1 MSTYQPLK
9 AAAYMIAAGIAFTS
23 MAVAG
28 KTLAAELDTFEIM
41 TYRSLI
47 GIVVVLAIALG
58 RGKMAEIN
66 RRNLGLHAIRNA
78 SHFAGQN
85 LWFYAVTLI
94 TLPQL
99 FAFEFSVPL
108 WVAILAPVFLAER
121 LTRTRLITAIVG
133 FGGILIVARPD
144 MIGFTPGIIA
154 AAASAIGFTGSA
166 IATKLLTRTQ
176 TTICIMFWLT
186 VMQAVF
192 GIICAGYDMD
202 IALPSLAALPWV
214 VLVGL
219 AGLFAHFC
227 ITSALQI
234 APAVVVFPVDF
245 IRLPLAVTVS
255 VFYYDEPFEMA
266 VILGAVI
273 IFSAVYVNIRAESR
287 SIARR

>member
-9 AAAYMIAAGIAFTS
+9 AAAYMIAAGASFTS

-47 GIVVVLAIALG
+47 GIVVVLAIALARG
-58 RGKMAEIN
+58 RMAEIN
-66 RRNLGLHAIRNA
+66 RRNLGLHLVRNA

-85 LWFYAVTLI
+85 LWFFAVTMI

-108 WVAILAPVFLAER
+108 WVAILAPFFLAER
-121 LTRTRLITAIVG
+121 LTRTRLFTALIG

-154 AAASAIGFTGSA
+154 AALSAIGFTGSA
-166 IATKLLTRTQ
+166 IATKLLTRSQ
-176 TTICIMFWLT
+176 TTICILFWLT
-186 VMQAVF
+186 LMQAVF
-192 GIICAGYDMD
+192 GIVCAGYDMD
-202 IALPSLAALPWV
+202 IAVPSLAALPWV

-245 IRLPLAVTVS
+245 IRLPMAVLVS

-266 VILGAVI
+266 VILGAII
-273 IFSAVYVNIRAESR
+273 IFSAVYVNIRSESR